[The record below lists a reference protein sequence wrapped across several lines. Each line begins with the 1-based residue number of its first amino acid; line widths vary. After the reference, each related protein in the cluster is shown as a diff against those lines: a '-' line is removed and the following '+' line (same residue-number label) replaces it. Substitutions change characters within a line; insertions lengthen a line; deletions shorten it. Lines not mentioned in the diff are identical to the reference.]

1 MKRSAFFVHVVQL
14 MFAAFVLSCASSLA
28 LAQGH
33 EGHDH
38 SEKAK
43 NQKEFLGKG
52 DGIETC
58 PVTAEPISKEE
69 SAELFGRTVYFCCTN
84 CVAKAKANPEL
95 YVKPTA
101 EEQKKAIK
109 GKEDKPKKSEAP
121 QTEFLGKGD
130 GVDTCPVTGTAVNK
144 ELKSEVNGRVFY
156 VCCSGCIDAIKANP
170 DAYLKK
176 K

>member
-1 MKRSAFFVHVVQL
+1 MKKATVLVHL
-14 MFAAFVLSCASSLA
+14 LFATIVLVAVSSLA

-38 SEKAK
+38 TDKAK
-43 NQKEFLGKG
+43 SQKDGKFLGKG

-58 PVTAEPISKEE
+58 PVTAEPISKSE

-84 CVAKAKANPEL
+84 CVAKAKANPGL

-101 EEQKKAIK
+101 EEQKKAIQ
-109 GKEDKPKKSEAP
+109 KEEKPKEPEAAP
-121 QTEFLGKGD
+121 KGFLGKGD
-130 GVDTCPVTGTAVNK
+130 GIETCPVTGTPVNK
-144 ELKSEVNGRVFY
+144 ELKGEVNGRVFY
-156 VCCSGCIDAIKANP
+156 VCCSGCIEPIKANP

-176 K
+176 Q